1 MALTFLQIQL
11 PGEANSAAMPAAT
24 ASMAEPT
31 QETLSIMDLMLS
43 GGIGGQIIMLLMVLL
58 SIAMVYIFVNRMGAI
73 KRANKI
79 DPQFMKDI
87 KDHVAS
93 GNVQS
98 AINLCERSDSPVA
111 RMILKGLTRIGKPL
125 QDISASI
132 ENQGKLEI
140 QRLERNLPYLATIA
154 GGAPM
159 LGLLGTVIGMILAFQ
174 EMANAGGG
182 VQIEMLAEG
191 IYVAMT
197 TTAAGLVVGIFAYFG
212 YNFLV
217 TRVES
222 VIYKMETSCTA
233 ILHLLD
239 EPACFS
245 AHES

>member
-1 MALTFLQIQL
+1 MAMTFLQIEL
-11 PGEANSAAMPAAT
+11 PGEASSATMPAAT
-24 ASMAEPT
+24 AAVSEPT

-159 LGLLGTVIGMILAFQ
+159 LGLLGTVIGMILAFK

-182 VQIEMLAEG
+182 VQIDMLAEG

-222 VIYKMETSCTA
+222 VIYKMETSSTEF
-233 ILHLLD
+233 LDLLD
-239 EPACFS
+239 EPV
-245 AHES
+245 

>member
-1 MALTFLQIQL
+1 MAMTFLQIEL
-11 PGEANSAAMPAAT
+11 PGEANSAAMPAVT
-24 ASMAEPT
+24 AAVSEPT
-31 QETLSIMDLMLS
+31 EETLSIMDLMLS

-159 LGLLGTVIGMILAFQ
+159 LGLLGTVIGMILAFK

-182 VQIEMLAEG
+182 VQIDMLAEG

-222 VIYKMETSCTA
+222 VIYKMETSSTEF
-233 ILHLLD
+233 LDLLD
-239 EPACFS
+239 EPV
-245 AHES
+245 

>member
-1 MALTFLQIQL
+1 MAMTFLQIEL
-11 PGEANSAAMPAAT
+11 PGEASSAAMPAAT
-24 ASMAEPT
+24 AAVSEPT

-159 LGLLGTVIGMILAFQ
+159 LGLLGTVIGMILAFK

-182 VQIEMLAEG
+182 VQIDMLAEG

-222 VIYKMETSCTA
+222 VIYKMETSSTEF
-233 ILHLLD
+233 LDLLY
-239 EPACFS
+239 EPV
-245 AHES
+245 

>member
-1 MALTFLQIQL
+1 MALTFLQIEL

-125 QDISASI
+125 QDISAST

-182 VQIEMLAEG
+182 VQIDMLAEG

-222 VIYKMETSCTA
+222 VIYKMETSSTEF
-233 ILHLLD
+233 LDLLD
-239 EPACFS
+239 EPV
-245 AHES
+245 

>member
-1 MALTFLQIQL
+1 MAMTFLQIEL
-11 PGEANSAAMPAAT
+11 PGEASSAAMPAAT
-24 ASMAEPT
+24 AAVSEPT

-98 AINLCERSDSPVA
+98 AINLCERSDSPVVL
-111 RMILKGLTRIGKPL
+111 MILKGLTRIGKPL

-159 LGLLGTVIGMILAFQ
+159 LGLLGTVIGMILAFK

-182 VQIEMLAEG
+182 VQIDMLAEG

-222 VIYKMETSCTA
+222 VIYKMETSSTEF
-233 ILHLLD
+233 LDLLD
-239 EPACFS
+239 EPV
-245 AHES
+245 

>member
-1 MALTFLQIQL
+1 MAMTFLQIEL
-11 PGEANSAAMPAAT
+11 PGEASSAAMPAAT
-24 ASMAEPT
+24 AAVSEPT

-58 SIAMVYIFVNRMGAI
+58 SVAMVYIFVNRMGAI

-159 LGLLGTVIGMILAFQ
+159 LGLLGTVIGMILAFK

-182 VQIEMLAEG
+182 VQIDMLAEG

-222 VIYKMETSCTA
+222 VIYKMETSSTEF
-233 ILHLLD
+233 LDLLD
-239 EPACFS
+239 EPV
-245 AHES
+245 

>member
-1 MALTFLQIQL
+1 MAMTFLQIDL
-11 PGEANSAAMPAAT
+11 PGEASSAAMPAAT
-24 ASMAEPT
+24 AAVSEPT

-140 QRLERNLPYLATIA
+140 QRLEPNLPFLATIA

-159 LGLLGTVIGMILAFQ
+159 LGLLGTVIGMILAFK

-182 VQIEMLAEG
+182 VQIDMLAEG

-222 VIYKMETSCTA
+222 VIYKMETSSTEF
-233 ILHLLD
+233 LDLLD
-239 EPACFS
+239 EPV
-245 AHES
+245 

>member
-1 MALTFLQIQL
+1 MTFLQIEL
-11 PGEANSAAMPAAT
+11 PGEASSAAMPAAT
-24 ASMAEPT
+24 ATVSEPT

-159 LGLLGTVIGMILAFQ
+159 LGLLGTVIGMILAFK

-182 VQIEMLAEG
+182 VQIDMLAEG

-222 VIYKMETSCTA
+222 VIYKMETSSTEF
-233 ILHLLD
+233 LDLLD
-239 EPACFS
+239 EPV
-245 AHES
+245 

>member
-1 MALTFLQIQL
+1 MAMTFLQIEL
-11 PGEANSAAMPAAT
+11 PGEASSSAMPAAT
-24 ASMAEPT
+24 AAVSEPT

-159 LGLLGTVIGMILAFQ
+159 LGLLGTVIGMILAFK

-182 VQIEMLAEG
+182 VQIDMLAEG

-222 VIYKMETSCTA
+222 VIYKMETSSTEF
-233 ILHLLD
+233 LDLLD
-239 EPACFS
+239 EPV
-245 AHES
+245 

>member
-1 MALTFLQIQL
+1 MTFLQIEL
-11 PGEANSAAMPAAT
+11 PGETVAAAPAQAVEAT
-24 ASMAEPT
+24 T
-31 QETLSIMDLMLS
+31 QKTMSILDLMVS
-43 GGIGGQIIMLLMVLL
+43 GGLGGQIIMGLMVLL
-58 SIAMVYIFVNRMGAI
+58 SIAMVYIFVNRMSAI

-159 LGLLGTVIGMILAFQ
+159 LGLLGTVIGMILAFK

-182 VQIEMLAEG
+182 VQIDMLAEG

-222 VIYKMETSCTA
+222 VIYKMETSSTEF
-233 ILHLLD
+233 LDLLD
-239 EPACFS
+239 EPV
-245 AHES
+245 

>member
-1 MALTFLQIQL
+1 MV
-11 PGEANSAAMPAAT
+11 
-24 ASMAEPT
+24 
-31 QETLSIMDLMLS
+31 
-43 GGIGGQIIMLLMVLL
+43 LMVAL
-58 SIAMVYIFVNRMGAI
+58 SIAMVYIFVNRLSAV

-87 KDHVAS
+87 KDHVAN

-111 RMILKGLTRIGKPL
+111 RMIHKGLTRIGKPL

-182 VQIEMLAEG
+182 VQIDMLAEG
-191 IYVAMT
+191 IYVAMS

-212 YNFLV
+212 YNFIV

-222 VIYKMETSCTA
+222 VIYKMETSSTEF
-233 ILHLLD
+233 LDLLD
-239 EPACFS
+239 EPV
-245 AHES
+245 

>member
-1 MALTFLQIQL
+1 MALTFLQIEL
-11 PGEANSAAMPAAT
+11 PGEATRAAMPAAT

-159 LGLLGTVIGMILAFQ
+159 LGLLGTVIGMILAFK

-222 VIYKMETSCTA
+222 VIYKMETSSTEF
-233 ILHLLD
+233 LDLLD
-239 EPACFS
+239 EPV
-245 AHES
+245 

>member
-1 MALTFLQIQL
+1 MFFLDATTSPADSVKASGEVTEKTMTVLELLT
-11 PGEANSAAMPAAT
+11 
-24 ASMAEPT
+24 
-31 QETLSIMDLMLS
+31 S
-43 GGIGGQIIMLLMVLL
+43 GGLGAQVIMALMVLL
-58 SIAMVYIFVNRMGAI
+58 SIAMVYIFVNRLSAV
-73 KRANKI
+73 KRANQI

-87 KDHVAS
+87 KDHVAH

-111 RMILKGLTRIGKPL
+111 RMIHKGLTRIGKPL

-174 EMANAGGG
+174 EMASAGGG

-191 IYVAMT
+191 IYVAMS

-222 VIYKMETSCTA
+222 VIYKMETSSTEF
-233 ILHLLD
+233 LDLLD
-239 EPACFS
+239 EPV
-245 AHES
+245 

>member
-1 MALTFLQIQL
+1 MAMTFLQIEL
-11 PGEANSAAMPAAT
+11 PGEASSAAMPAAT
-24 ASMAEPT
+24 AVSEPT

-159 LGLLGTVIGMILAFQ
+159 LGLLGTVIGMILAFK

-182 VQIEMLAEG
+182 VQIDMLAEG

-222 VIYKMETSCTA
+222 VIYKMETSSTEF
-233 ILHLLD
+233 LDLLD
-239 EPACFS
+239 EPV
-245 AHES
+245 

>member
-1 MALTFLQIQL
+1 MAMTFLQIEL
-11 PGEANSAAMPAAT
+11 PGEASSAAMPAAT
-24 ASMAEPT
+24 AAISEPT

-159 LGLLGTVIGMILAFQ
+159 LGLLGTVIGMILAFK

-182 VQIEMLAEG
+182 VQIDMLAEG

-222 VIYKMETSCTA
+222 VIYKMETSSTEF
-233 ILHLLD
+233 LDLLD
-239 EPACFS
+239 EPV
-245 AHES
+245 

>member
-1 MALTFLQIQL
+1 MALTFLQIEL
-11 PGEANSAAMPAAT
+11 PGEATSAAMPAAT

-159 LGLLGTVIGMILAFQ
+159 LGLLGTVIGMILAFK

-222 VIYKMETSCTA
+222 VIYKMETSSTEF
-233 ILHLLD
+233 LDLLD
-239 EPACFS
+239 EPV
-245 AHES
+245 